1 MYAYERH
8 GDGEKLLVVANFTAG
23 VLARSYQVLEG
34 ADAQVVLSN
43 YADAAEQSDGAE
55 LTLRPYE
62 ARIYRIA
69 A

>member
-1 MYAYERH
+1 M
-8 GDGEKLLVVANFTAG
+8 LIVANFTDG
-23 VLARSYQVLEG
+23 VLTRSYQVLED

-43 YADAAEQSDGAE
+43 YADATEQSAEAE

-62 ARIYRIA
+62 ARVYRIA